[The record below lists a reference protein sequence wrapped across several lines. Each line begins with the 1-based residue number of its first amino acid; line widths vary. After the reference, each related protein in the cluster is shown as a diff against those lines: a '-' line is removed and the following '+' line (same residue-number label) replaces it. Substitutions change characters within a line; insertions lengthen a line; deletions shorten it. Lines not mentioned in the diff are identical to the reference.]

1 MVIGATGQIGRPVVH
16 ALARDG
22 WEVTAASR
30 GGGRDASWPGGVRAV
45 RLDREDDAAL
55 AAVLGDGCDT
65 VVDIVA
71 YGARHARQLTALAD
85 RIGSAW

>member
-1 MVIGATGQIGRPVVH
+1 MVIGAGGQIGRPAVE

-30 GGGRDASWPGGVRAV
+30 GGGRDESWPGEVRTQ

-55 AAVLGDGCDT
+55 
-65 VVDIVA
+65 
-71 YGARHARQLTALAD
+71 RRAD
-85 RIGSAW
+85 RRRL